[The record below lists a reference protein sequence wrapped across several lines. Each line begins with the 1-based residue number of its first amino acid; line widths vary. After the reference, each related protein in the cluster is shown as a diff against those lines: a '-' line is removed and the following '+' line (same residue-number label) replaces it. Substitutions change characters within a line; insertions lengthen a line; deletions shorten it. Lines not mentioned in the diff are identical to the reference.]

1 MQRSTSQT
9 INCVAL
15 MRHQESNM
23 KKKEVESKDH
33 WEIKYSNKDSS
44 NTPENAFSPKRPNER
59 PKTYKPVNSCD
70 H

>member
-1 MQRSTSQT
+1 
-9 INCVAL
+9 